1 MEPMAKVIA
10 PLGMSLDGFI
20 AAANDGA
27 DNPEDGMRLF
37 NWYFDG
43 DTPIRQYQEA
53 ASRGISVSSSPFA
66 LSACS
71 AAVFQDLLD
80 STGAVVT
87 GRRTYDLTDGWGGNG
102 PIPKLPVFV
111 VTHNVPDEIPDG
123 ESSYTFVTD
132 GVESSIEQAKAAAG
146 DKYVSLLGASVPRQC
161 LRAGLLDEIQIHL
174 VPTLLGSG
182 TRLFAHLGDG
192 RIELETVGVVECPGV
207 THIRFRV
214 AR

>member
-1 MEPMAKVIA
+1 MAKVIA
-10 PLGMSLDGFI
+10 PLAMSLDGFI

-53 ASRGISVSSSPFA
+53 ASRGRSVPPFA

-71 AAVFQDLLD
+71 AAVFEDLVD
-80 STGAVVT
+80 SIGAVVT
-87 GRRTYDLTDGWGGNG
+87 GRRTYDLTNGWGGNG
-102 PIPKLPVFV
+102 PLPKLPLFV
-111 VTHNVPDEIPDG
+111 VTHNVPEEVPEG

-132 GVESSIEQAKAAAG
+132 GVESAIEQAKAAEG
-146 DKYVSLLGASVPRQC
+146 DKYVSLMGESVPQQC
-161 LRAGLLDEIQIHL
+161 LRDGLLDEIQIHL
-174 VPTLLGSG
+174 VSTLLGSG
-182 TRLFAHLGDG
+182 VRLFEHLGDG

-207 THIRFRV
+207 THMRFRV